1 MHSFTFICT
10 ERSTDSVY
18 LRSDHVKAISLLPP
32 ETEISYMDTVQGE
45 TYLISG
51 RNIPLRE
58 EEIFILMNDEG
69 ALLVCQAK
77 EMRYPSEQYESRNS
91 SIEFVH
97 QIIIEK

>member
-10 ERSTDSVY
+10 ERSTNSVY
-18 LRSDHVKAISLLPP
+18 LCSDHVKAIGLLPP
-32 ETEISYMDTVQGE
+32 ETEISYRDTVQAE
-45 TYLISG
+45 THLISG

-77 EMRYPSEQYESRNS
+77 EIRDTLPPPRNNMKA
-91 SIEFVH
+91 ETAPLNLH
-97 QIIIEK
+97 TK